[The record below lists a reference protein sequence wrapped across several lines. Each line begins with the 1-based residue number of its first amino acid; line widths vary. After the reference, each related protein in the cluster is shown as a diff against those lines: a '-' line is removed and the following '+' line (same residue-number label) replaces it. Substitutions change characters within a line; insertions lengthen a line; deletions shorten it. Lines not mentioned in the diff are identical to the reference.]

1 MRIIRNRT
9 IASALIVGLAVVL
22 GGTAEA
28 QFGDFG
34 KKKEAKGGG
43 ASQADVEL
51 QQERLVKSF
60 VGAQQNL
67 LEAQSLVAE
76 ALGLKEEKDKD
87 EDERGVVGQ
96 GNVDKKALKK
106 TVGLTENAQKAIQ
119 KKMDAGEALSAE
131 GKTLIA
137 QSLVPYAKSVAGVVA
152 MVDDAKNLAD
162 GIQAQIKSAGMTGA
176 MKVKKAFDVGLYVA
190 PKVPGFATGMVKQL
204 GSMVSFAK
212 KNGVKVPKEA
222 SDLI

>member
-1 MRIIRNRT
+1 MRTGRLV
-9 IASALIVGLAVVL
+9 SMLFVGVALVFA
-22 GGTAEA
+22 GTAEA
-28 QFGDFG
+28 QFGGLG
-34 KKKEAKGGG
+34 KKKEEKGGGG

-51 QQERLVKSF
+51 QQEKLVNSF
-60 VGAQQNL
+60 VTAQQNL

-76 ALGLKEEKDKD
+76 ALGLKEEKEKLDV
-87 EDERGVVGQ
+87 ERKSLSS

-137 QSLVPYAKSVAGVVA
+137 KSLVPYAKSVAGVAA

-162 GIQAQIKSAGMTGA
+162 GIQAQIKSAGMMGA
-176 MKVKKAFDVGLYVA
+176 MKVKKAFDVGLYIA

-212 KNGVKVPKEA
+212 KNGVKVPKDA